1 MPRIATAGAL
11 APGFPI
17 IELLSLLYMGTYQ
30 FDGDFLV
37 GLHVLPAVEHAE
49 RALTDVLAELELLAD
64 A

>member
-1 MPRIATAGAL
+1 
-11 APGFPI
+11 
-17 IELLSLLYMGTYQ
+17 MGTYQ